1 MVVEQEAGLQDDIRV
16 LPQVVVKGGTIH
28 QIKTIQKRGDC
39 LWVFQEELS
48 SRISVH
54 RLIMSEDQVH
64 YVNLEGMGM

>member
-39 LWVFQEELS
+39 LWVLQEELS